1 MRIAT
6 WNVERLKHKKSL
18 DRILRAIEKVQA
30 DILILTETDE
40 RVYPP
45 YPYSAHT
52 RRLCEAPTEY
62 TLPSTYTPTENRV
75 SVFSVYPVVGEY
87 ETYDPYTAICPKIET
102 PLGNLLLY
110 GTIIGITGN
119 RRPSYK
125 IDLLRQCDDIKRL
138 SAVGDLCVCGDY
150 NCSFADNYYFT
161 NFGRNTLL
169 QTFAEMQIEL
179 LTKNQSECIDHI
191 AISRNFIFNDK
202 ISIDEWNFDKRLSDH
217 KGIVADIYN

>member
-6 WNVERLKHKKSL
+6 WNVERLKHKKAH

-30 DILILTETDE
+30 DVLILTETDE
-40 RVYPP
+40 RVHPP
-45 YPYSAHT
+45 YQYSVHT
-52 RRLCEAPTEY
+52 RRLCEAPAEY
-62 TLPSTYTPTENRV
+62 TLPSIYASSENRV
-75 SVFSVYPVVGEY
+75 SVFSIYPIVGEY
-87 ETYDPYTAICPKIET
+87 ETYDPYTAICPDIET
-102 PLGNLLLY
+102 PWGCLLLY
-110 GTIIGITGN
+110 GTIIGIMGN

-169 QTFAEMQIEL
+169 QTFAETQIEL
-179 LTKNQSECIDHI
+179 LTKSQLECIDHI
-191 AISRNFIFNDK
+191 AISRNFISGDK
-202 ISIDEWNFDKRLSDH
+202 ISITEWNFNKMLLDH
-217 KGIVADIYN
+217 KGIIADIRT

>member
-6 WNVERLKHKKSL
+6 WNIERLKHKKVL
-18 DRILRAIEKVQA
+18 DRILLAIEKVQA

-40 RVYPP
+40 RVQLP
-45 YPYSAHT
+45 YQYSAHT
-52 RRLCEAPTEY
+52 RKLCEAPAEY
-62 TLPSTYTPTENRV
+62 TLPSIYISSENRV
-75 SVFSVYPVVGEY
+75 SVFSIYPIVGEH
-87 ETYDPYTAICPKIET
+87 ETYDPYTAVCPEIKT
-102 PLGNLLLY
+102 PWGHLLLY

-119 RRPSYK
+119 RRPSYE

-169 QTFAEMQIEL
+169 QTFAETQIEL
-179 LTKNQSECIDHI
+179 LTKSQLECIDHI
-191 AISRNFIFNDK
+191 AISRNFISGDK
-202 ISIDEWNFDKRLSDH
+202 IRITEWNFNKILSDH
-217 KGIVADIYN
+217 KGIVADIRT